1 MICLDT
7 DFASVLAKA
16 GIIGLVKKLFSG
28 KHDVIIT
35 PKVYEEL
42 KVPKEYGYTYPEDI
56 FNNIDLLTVESIE
69 QKRYIEL
76 ISTNP
81 TLGRGEL
88 ESIAVCINRSAIFA
102 TLDEKA
108 KQFAKSR
115 DVPVLHIHTVLKMLL
130 KTEVCSESD
139 IMSIVKKIE
148 VTDKRIIKLEFILA
162 QT

>member
-1 MICLDT
+1 
-7 DFASVLAKA
+7 VLAKA
-16 GIIGLVKKLFSG
+16 GILGLVKKLFSG

-56 FNNIDLLTVESIE
+56 FNNVDLLTVESIE